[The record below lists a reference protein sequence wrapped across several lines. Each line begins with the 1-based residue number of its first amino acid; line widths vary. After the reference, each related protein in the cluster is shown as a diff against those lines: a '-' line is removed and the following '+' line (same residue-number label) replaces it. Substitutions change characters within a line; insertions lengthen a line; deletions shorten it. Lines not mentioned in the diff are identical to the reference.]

1 MMVRETEER
10 FEDLGHDYT
19 RHLLGL
25 MPRLEGLSRRGLD
38 INAHR

>member
-1 MMVRETEER
+1 MRVHETEER
-10 FEDLGHDYT
+10 FEDSGHDCI